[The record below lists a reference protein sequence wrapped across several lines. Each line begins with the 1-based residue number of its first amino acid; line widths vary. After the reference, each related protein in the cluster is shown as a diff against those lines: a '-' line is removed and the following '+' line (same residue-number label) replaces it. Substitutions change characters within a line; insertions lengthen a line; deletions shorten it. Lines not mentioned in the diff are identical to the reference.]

1 MFQTSPES
9 PLVFVLLRKLF
20 SAQPI
25 SELKK
30 SLLQDQVVTVD
41 EFQVSDD
48 MLEPGDFFF
57 RYTKCGEDP
66 P

>member
-20 SAQPI
+20 SAQPV

-30 SLLQDQVVTVD
+30 AALGDQAVTVD
-41 EFQVSDD
+41 EFQVGDD
-48 MLEPGDFFF
+48 IMAPDESYLL
-57 RYTKCGEDP
+57 R
-66 P
+66 

>member
-9 PLVFVLLRKLF
+9 PLVFVLLHKLF
-20 SAQPI
+20 SAQPV

-30 SLLQDQVVTVD
+30 SVLGDQVVTGD

-48 MLEPGDFFF
+48 ILAPDESFLLH
-57 RYTKCGEDP
+57 
-66 P
+66 